1 MIGRRDLLAGGA
13 AMAAMAGTGFAAPTD
28 VHFEVIRKGGKIGQ
42 QSVTF
47 QQRDGVLVAT
57 TAAEIVV
64 RFGPIA
70 LFRYTHSVRETWR
83 DGQFETLDST
93 TDDDGKPFKVHAERG
108 AAGVTVEAS
117 TIARAV
123 LPPETIPLTHW
134 NILCMERPL
143 FNPQDGTRID
153 SRVIPR
159 GEEMVAL
166 ANGAMVR
173 ATHYSLVGKVA
184 LDDWYDAA
192 KIWTALRSV
201 GTDGTV
207 IDYRRVV

>member
-153 SRVIPR
+153 SRVIRAARKWWLWRMARWCARRIIRWSEKWRWTTGMTRRKSGPR
-159 GEEMVAL
+159 CVPL
-166 ANGAMVR
+166 APMGR
-173 ATHYSLVGKVA
+173 
-184 LDDWYDAA
+184 
-192 KIWTALRSV
+192 
-201 GTDGTV
+201 
-207 IDYRRVV
+207 